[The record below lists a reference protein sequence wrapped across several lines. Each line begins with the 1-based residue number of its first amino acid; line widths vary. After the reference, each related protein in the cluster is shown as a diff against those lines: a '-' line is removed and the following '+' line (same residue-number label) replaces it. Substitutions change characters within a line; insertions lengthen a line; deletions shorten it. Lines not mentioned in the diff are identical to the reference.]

1 MLSLRFIR
9 RWKWLFVIIAAL
21 SAVWCLTGCSGI
33 SVTTYYSKGA
43 LATAAPIATNVGM
56 KVFAEG
62 GNAFDVAVAVGF
74 ALAVVHPEAGNIGGG
89 GFATIRDGKTGAV
102 RVLDF
107 RETAPMAATE
117 TMFLGPDSAVVEG
130 LSTVG
135 AKASG
140 VPGTVAGLHELWE
153 RYGTIPW
160 ENLVGIAAALAD
172 TGFVVDSGL
181 AASFAEHKQ
190 QLSLYPATETI
201 FVPSGET
208 PRAGDRFVQS
218 DLSRTLYI
226 IAAGGTDG
234 FYNGQIADSI
244 VSTMSEYGGLITK
257 EDLAA
262 YTPVWREPIH
272 FRFDSLDIYA
282 PPPPSSG
289 GIAIAQILKILEP
302 FDFSGY
308 SPKSAGY
315 IHLFCEASRFAYA
328 DRSEYLGDPAFY
340 QVPVKA
346 LLDSSYLAR
355 RRDMIDMHHALPAD
369 QIRPGLL
376 TGVPGAESD
385 QTTHFSVCDS
395 TGNVVSLTYTLNTS
409 FGSKLTASG
418 SGFLLNNEMD
428 DFSVK
433 PGVPNTYGL
442 IGGDA
447 NKVEPGKRML
457 SSMSPTLILRRGKP
471 FMAVG
476 SPGGSKI
483 ITTVAEAIIDY
494 TRFDLSPE
502 ATVALPRFH
511 DQWIPDVLYLEKGGY
526 DINVRQALI
535 RYGYTVE
542 DRDPYSDLQIVVF
555 GGDGLMAGAS
565 DPRGRGT
572 SGGF

>member
-1 MLSLRFIR
+1 MFR
-9 RWKWLFVIIAAL
+9 RWL
-21 SAVWCLTGCSGI
+21 LTGVAAMLLFISIWLIACSGL
-33 SVTTYYSKGA
+33 SVTTYYSQGA
-43 LATAAPIATNVGM
+43 LATAAPIATNIGT
-56 KVFAEG
+56 KVFSEG

-102 RVLDF
+102 KVLDF
-107 RETAPMAATE
+107 RETAPMAAT
-117 TMFLGPDSAVVEG
+117 TNMFLGPDSAVIPD

-140 VPGTVAGLHELWE
+140 VPGTIAGLHELWE
-153 RYGTIPW
+153 KYGSLPW

-172 TGFVVDSGL
+172 TGFVVDSAL
-181 AASFAEHKQ
+181 AVSFAENKT
-190 QLSLYPATETI
+190 SLGMFRSTAEI

-208 PRAGDRFVQS
+208 PSAGQKFVQQ
-218 DLSRTLYI
+218 DLARTLYL

-234 FYNGQIADSI
+234 FYNGPIADSI
-244 VSTMSEYGGLITK
+244 VSTMSEQGGLITK

-262 YTPVWREPIH
+262 YSPVWREPIH
-272 FRFDSLDIYA
+272 FVFDSLDIYA

-302 FDFSGY
+302 YDFSGY
-308 SPKSAGY
+308 SASAPEY
-315 IHLFCEASRFAYA
+315 IHLFSEASRFAFA

-340 QVPVKA
+340 QVPVES
-346 LLDSSYLAR
+346 LLDSSYLAH
-355 RRDMIDMHHALPAD
+355 RRDMIDLHHALPAD
-369 QIRPGLL
+369 QIRPGVIAG
-376 TGVPGAESD
+376 TESD
-385 QTTHFSVCDS
+385 ETTHFSVCDS
-395 TGNVVSLTYTLNTS
+395 AGNMVSMTYTLNTS
-409 FGSKLTASG
+409 FGSKLVVSG
-418 SGFLLNNEMD
+418 CGFLLNNEMD

-447 NKVEPGKRML
+447 NKVEAGKRML
-457 SSMSPTLILRRGKP
+457 SSMSPTIVLKKGRP
-471 FMAVG
+471 FMVLG

-494 TRFDLSPE
+494 TRFHMSPE
-502 ATVALPRFH
+502 ATVAQPRFH
-511 DQWIPDVLYLEKGGY
+511 DQWLPDILYLESGGF
-526 DINVRQALI
+526 DLNTRQALI

-542 DRDPYSDLQIVVF
+542 DRDPYSDLQIVVI

-565 DPRGRGT
+565 DPRGRG
-572 SGGF
+572 SAGGL

>member
-1 MLSLRFIR
+1 MLSFRFIR
-9 RWKWLFVIIAAL
+9 RWKWLCVIVAVL

-33 SVTTYYSKGA
+33 SVTTYYSRGA

-102 RVLDF
+102 RTLDF

-117 TMFLGPDSAVVEG
+117 MMFLGPDSSVVEG

-181 AASFAEHKQ
+181 AASFTDHKQ
-190 QLSLYPATETI
+190 QLSLYPATERI

-208 PRAGDRFVQS
+208 PNAGDRFVQS

-272 FRFDSLDIYA
+272 FTFDSLDVYA

-302 FDFSGY
+302 FEFSGY

-315 IHLFCEASRFAYA
+315 IHLFCEASRFAFA
-328 DRSEYLGDPAFY
+328 DRSKYLGDPAFY
-340 QVPVKA
+340 EVPVKS

-355 RRDMIDMHHALPAD
+355 RRDVIDMNHALPAD
-369 QIRPGLL
+369 QIRPGLIA
-376 TGVPGAESD
+376 GAESD

-395 TGNVVSLTYTLNTS
+395 SGNMVSLTYTLNTS
-409 FGSKLTASG
+409 FGSKLTVSG

-442 IGGDA
+442 IGGEA

-457 SSMSPTLILRRGKP
+457 SSMSPTIILRKGKP

-511 DQWIPDVLYLEKGGY
+511 DQWIPDVLYLEKGGF

-535 RYGYTVE
+535 RYGYAVE

-565 DPRGRGT
+565 DPRGRGS